1 MRRLVLLVAVL
12 VAVDTMLYSA
22 LTPLLPHLAH
32 ELGFSKAR
40 AGVLVAA
47 YAGGALL
54 AGFAGGIAATRFG
67 PRPAVLIGLT
77 SMGIAGVCFAFA
89 GSFWTLFAARLF
101 QGAGSGFTWAGS
113 FAWLLA
119 ATPRERRGEM
129 LGTAMGS
136 ATFGAMLGP
145 VVGAAAALAGRG
157 VVFATLAGLSIVLI
171 VWTLRLDSA
180 PAESM
185 VWSAVGRA
193 LRNGTFVTGMLLMT
207 LGALLFGVL
216 AVLAPLHLSAAGWGA
231 AAIGAVWLA
240 GAALETV
247 QAPLIGRMSDRR
259 GPILP
264 TKVALVAAAILSL
277 GLATGA
283 RPLAYAPLLVIAAI
297 FYGSLF
303 TTAFALLANG
313 AEEVG
318 LPQGMAFGL
327 MNVAWATGAVSGPA
341 AGGAIASAT
350 GDWIPFVLGS
360 ALCAGSFVVLRRRTS
375 VRRMDAKLGVPGA

>member
-12 VAVDTMLYSA
+12 VAVDTMLYAA

-32 ELGFSKAR
+32 ELGLSKAR

-67 PRPAVLIGLT
+67 PRRAVLIGLT
-77 SMGIAGVCFAFA
+77 SMGIAGVGFAFA

-101 QGAGSGFTWAGS
+101 QGAGSGFTWAGA

-157 VVFATLAGLSIVLI
+157 VVFATLAGLSVVLI
-171 VWTLRLDSA
+171 VWTLRLEPA
-180 PAESM
+180 PAEPTAFPAM
-185 VWSAVGRA
+185 VRA
-193 LRNGTFVTGMLLMT
+193 LRNGTFITGMLLMT

-231 AAIGAVWLA
+231 AAIGAVWLV

-247 QAPLIGRMSDRR
+247 QAPFIGRLSDRR

-264 TKVALVAAAILSL
+264 TKVALVAAGILSL
-277 GLATGA
+277 GLATDA
-283 RPLAYAPLLVIAAI
+283 RPLAYAPLLVVAAI
-297 FYGSLF
+297 FYGALF

-327 MNVAWATGAVSGPA
+327 MNVAWAAGAVSGPA

-360 ALCAGSFVVLRRRTS
+360 ALCAGAFVVLRRHTS
-375 VRRMDAKLGVPGA
+375 GRRITAKLGVPGA